1 MRIRNSQDVWFQIYN
16 SKYFTAMDLLFYL
29 TGNMFS
35 TYKRSWDSLDFC
47 TSNAAEC
54 ELDLQKDE

>member
-1 MRIRNSQDVWFQIYN
+1 MG
-16 SKYFTAMDLLFYL
+16 LLFYL

-35 TYKRSWDSLDFC
+35 TYKQSWDLLGFY

-54 ELDLQKDE
+54 EFDLQKNK